1 MSTSLLYHGFGV
13 RDYSYLKTEFVG
25 GSVYFHIEKAPFKS
39 RCATCGSKDVIKFGK
54 QTRQIRTLPIGNRQ
68 IWLVLHLHRLRCKS
82 CGAVGLEPLLVAFPK
97 KHWCKRLGRYI
108 LELLR
113 HSTIKDVADHLG
125 MSWDTVKEIHA
136 WALKQRFKRRKI
148 KHLKYLG
155 VDEVAVRKGHKY
167 LTVVVDLESGEVVWV
182 AQGRDTGALEPFMRR
197 LKRAGATICG
207 VAMDMWPAYINAV
220 IRHFDASVV
229 VFDRYHIISDF
240 NKVLDE
246 LRRKEAAAASTEEKD
261 IYKGVRYLLLKGE
274 EKIEGNSD
282 AKARLERLLKLNEPL
297 NTAYILKEEL
307 RHLFD
312 CSAVEEAKEY
322 LNNWIEKAWA
332 SLIQP
337 VMKFADKLA
346 SHRTG
351 IFNYFKHKITTG
363 KVEGINNKIKVL
375 KRQAYGFRDMEYFK
389 LRIYFINDTNYALIG

>member
-1 MSTSLLYHGFGV
+1 
-13 RDYSYLKTEFVG
+13 
-25 GSVYFHIEKAPFKS
+25 
-39 RCATCGSKDVIKFGK
+39 
-54 QTRQIRTLPIGNRQ
+54 
-68 IWLVLHLHRLRCKS
+68 
-82 CGAVGLEPLLVAFPK
+82 VGLEPLLVALPK
-97 KHWCKRLGRYI
+97 KHWSKRLGRYI
-108 LELLR
+108 LELLK

-125 MSWDTVKEIHA
+125 MSWDTIKAIHA

-148 KHLKYLG
+148 RHLKYLG

-182 AQGRDTGALEPFMRR
+182 AEGRATGALEPFMRR
-197 LKRAGATICG
+197 LKRAGAKICG

-220 IRHFDASVV
+220 IRHFGASVI

-246 LRRKEAAAASTEEKD
+246 LRRKEAAAASIAEKD

-274 EKIEGNSD
+274 EKIEDGSD
-282 AKARLERLLKLNEPL
+282 AKTRLEQLLKLNEPL

-307 RHLFD
+307 RRLFD
-312 CSAVEEAKEY
+312 CSAVEEAEEY
-322 LNNWIEKAWA
+322 LNNWLEKARA

-351 IFNYFKHKITTG
+351 IFNYFKHRITTG

-389 LRIYFINDTNYALIG
+389 LRIYFLNEANYALIG